1 MAQSTGF
8 AIMRANQEVI
18 YFDAITN
25 LTETYTG
32 SVTKHPMSNGSLI
45 TDHTII
51 ENPKFT
57 VSGILSDADFNISRP
72 ANPGTL
78 APFQFD
84 TGAHVSTDERGLYKP
99 RDKQYINNTAVVQ
112 PVQIFDKSSINR
124 ILPEV
129 VAQFTRDTIPEV
141 LVTPQEKA
149 KSAQAV
155 KQNLIEMWR
164 NREKFTFFEFD
175 DSVRPNVYPNCVFTN
190 VGFKEDES
198 TGEALF
204 PELAFEQVTFA
215 ETKSISVQINKG
227 RVNGKT
233 RTKPAN
239 DANTATAPSSYS
251 KQSVLEYQKP
261 TQ

>member
-1 MAQSTGF
+1 MSQSTGF

-25 LTETYTG
+25 LTETYSG

-51 ENPKFT
+51 ENPRFT
-57 VSGILSDADFNISRP
+57 VSGVLSDADFNLARPTFTDTDISS
-72 ANPGTL
+72 N
-78 APFQFD
+78 
-84 TGAHVSTDERGLYKP
+84 
-99 RDKQYINNTAVVQ
+99 KQYINNTATAY
-112 PVQIFDKSSINR
+112 PVQISEMTSINK

-141 LVTPQEKA
+141 YVAEQPKA
-149 KSAQAV
+149 KSSRAV

-164 NREKFTFFEFD
+164 NREKFTFFEFSD
-175 DSVRPNVYPNCVFTN
+175 GIRPNIYPNCVFTN

-198 TGEALF
+198 TGEGVF
-204 PELAFEQVTFA
+204 PDLAFEQVTFA

-227 RVNGKT
+227 RVNAKT
-233 RTKPAN
+233 RTKPVT
-239 DANTATAPSSYS
+239 DANPATAPSNYS